1 MFCVSSLCI
10 SAASHTVLS
19 KLYQQ
24 KLVTEDEVTRKKKEK
39 GDLSDEV
46 VFVQYTKPPEVV
58 ARTAAL
64 LEEYQYYPGAQQLRG
79 W

>member
-24 KLVTEDEVTRKKKEK
+24 KLVTEDEVKRMKKE
-39 GDLSDEV
+39 GDLSDQV

-64 LEEYQYYPGAQQLRG
+64 LDEYWCNERAKQLRG